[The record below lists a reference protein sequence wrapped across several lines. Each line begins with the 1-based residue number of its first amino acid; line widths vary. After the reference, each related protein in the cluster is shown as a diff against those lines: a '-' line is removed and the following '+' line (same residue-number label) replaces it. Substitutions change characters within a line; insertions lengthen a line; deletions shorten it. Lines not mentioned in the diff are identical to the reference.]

1 MSKER
6 VVAFTDAV
14 LAIIM
19 TILVLDLDK
28 PDPLTWSGFGKL
40 WPQFLA
46 YAFSFF
52 WLGSMWVHLHI
63 EWSGVK
69 LVDQPVLWTS
79 ITLLFFCSLIPYS
92 TSLVAGNVL
101 SWDLAIKIVGIMI
114 TLTIWPPAMLVFTL
128 AAAMFLFL
136 KSASAERRMQ
146 VKIKKDALANN
157 GMATP
162 DDVAAVGGSAEA
174 SRKGSRRRRQAMN
187 TALITASIFAML
199 AGLLHVYIFV
209 MESFLW
215 TSRSTRETFSM
226 GADEAEQT
234 KEMAFNQGFYNL
246 FLAIMSIGGA
256 IVLWCGVTVVGV
268 TLMTAGSASM
278 FCAALVLL
286 CTAPDKHSAAI
297 KQIFFPAL
305 TLIALLVALILFA

>member
-1 MSKER
+1 
-6 VVAFTDAV
+6 
-14 LAIIM
+14 
-19 TILVLDLDK
+19 
-28 PDPLTWSGFGKL
+28 
-40 WPQFLA
+40 
-46 YAFSFF
+46 
-52 WLGSMWVHLHI
+52 
-63 EWSGVK
+63 
-69 LVDQPVLWTS
+69 
-79 ITLLFFCSLIPYS
+79 
-92 TSLVAGNVL
+92 
-101 SWDLAIKIVGIMI
+101 
-114 TLTIWPPAMLVFTL
+114 
-128 AAAMFLFL
+128 
-136 KSASAERRMQ
+136 
-146 VKIKKDALANN
+146 
-157 GMATP
+157 
-162 DDVAAVGGSAEA
+162 
-174 SRKGSRRRRQAMN
+174 MN

-246 FLAIMSIGGA
+246 FLAIMSSGGA